1 MSTVSD
7 FFAQFDEEGRYYE
20 KNGSVGV
27 VFTTFGGTS
36 IPGTF
41 HFQDGLCVR
50 AEIERGGEWV
60 NADGSPLGKLHF
72 FLHFPGEA
80 MQRIMIDEGRVI
92 HVGAANKDSTKGKFL
107 ENLRRARNLFAH
119 GSKQPVTSFLGTH
132 ISADLNARGA
142 VWLTLNAVEGFDVTD
157 FPELGKTLQGK
168 LRVAVDEYTHA
179 VGGAP
184 EGTNGDSL
192 EAVSRSFLEILRLL
206 LHHIPPLE
214 GSGSVEAVL
223 QEMTFPDWV
232 ANWDY
237 DLDEDSGGVPAV
249 WVKVIADMSRMPPNQ
264 LGRLVMN
271 LNEQVYSSLAEAG
284 IGRQVYIRLKSTL
297 EHKAG

>member
-1 MSTVSD
+1 MSTVND
-7 FFAQFDEEGRYYE
+7 FFAQFDEEGRYVK

-36 IPGTF
+36 ISGTL

-50 AEIERGGEWV
+50 AEIENGGDWV
-60 NADGSPLGKLHF
+60 NADDSPLSQLHF
-72 FLHFPGEA
+72 LLHFPGEEI
-80 MQRIMIDEGRVI
+80 QRIMIDEGRVI
-92 HVGAANKDSTKGKFL
+92 HVGAAKKDSTKGMFL
-107 ENLRRARNLFAH
+107 ENLRKARNLFAH
-119 GSKQPVTSFLGTH
+119 GRKQTGTSLLGTH
-132 ISADLNARGA
+132 VSADPDVRGA
-142 VWLTLNAVEGFDVTD
+142 VWLTPNAVEGFDMTD
-157 FPELGKTLQGK
+157 FPELGKTAQGK
-168 LRVAVDEYTHA
+168 LRTAVDEYTHA
-179 VGGAP
+179 IGGSR
-184 EGTNGDSL
+184 EGSDSDSL
-192 EAVSRSFLEILRLL
+192 EALSRSFLEILRLL

-237 DLDEDSGGVPAV
+237 DLGEDSGGDPAV
-249 WVKVIADMSRMPPNQ
+249 WVKVIADLSRMPSNQ

-271 LNEQVYSSLAEAG
+271 LNEQVYRRLAEAG
-284 IGRQVYIRLKSTL
+284 ISRQVYIRLKSTL